1 MPDVTCAGV
10 LVADVIVR
18 PVDNWPDRGR
28 LSLVHSIALRSG
40 GLAHTT
46 AVTLA
51 KLGVQTAVVGRV
63 GTDVFG
69 DYLVQVLVDHGVQPH
84 VLREADTPTSAT
96 VVAVSG
102 SGERSFLHFAGANGS
117 LQAQDIPDELLRNSR
132 IFHLGGYFVL
142 PGVDGEPAAALLRRA
157 RQQGCRTSLDM
168 SWDAQGRWMALLAP
182 CLPHTDF
189 LFGNHDELGQ
199 VTGLHDPVQ
208 IASALRSR
216 GVGTVAVKMGE
227 AGAYVDSPAWRQRVP
242 AYVVEVVDTTGAGD
256 AYCGGFLTGILAG
269 WTMDRVAS
277 FANAVGAMC
286 VTAVGGTTGVGTRDE
301 TLRFME
307 RAAIRDSRQRA

>member
-1 MPDVTCAGV
+1 
-10 LVADVIVR
+10 
-18 PVDNWPDRGR
+18 
-28 LSLVHSIALRSG
+28 
-40 GLAHTT
+40 
-46 AVTLA
+46 
-51 KLGVQTAVVGRV
+51 
-63 GTDVFG
+63 
-69 DYLVQVLVDHGVQPH
+69 
-84 VLREADTPTSAT
+84 
-96 VVAVSG
+96 
-102 SGERSFLHFAGANGS
+102 
-117 LQAQDIPDELLRNSR
+117 
-132 IFHLGGYFVL
+132 
-142 PGVDGEPAAALLRRA
+142 
-157 RQQGCRTSLDM
+157 M
-168 SWDAQGRWMALLAP
+168 SWDAQGRWMTLLAP

-189 LFGNHDELGQ
+189 LFGNQDELSH
-199 VTGLHDPVQ
+199 VTGLRDPVQ

-307 RAAIRDSRQRA
+307 RAAIRESRQRA

>member
-18 PVDNWPDRGR
+18 PVDTWPDRGR
-28 LSLVHSIALRSG
+28 LSLVQSIVLRSG

-46 AVTLA
+46 GVTLA

-69 DYLVQVLVDHGVQPH
+69 DFLVAVLVDHGVQPH
-84 VLREADTPTSAT
+84 VLREAEIPTSAT
-96 VVAVSG
+96 VVAVAG
-102 SGERSFLHFAGANGS
+102 SGERSFLHLVGANAN
-117 LQAQDIPDELLRNSR
+117 LQARDIPDELLRTSR
-132 IFHLGGYFVL
+132 VFHLGGYFVL

-157 RQQGCRTSLDM
+157 REQGCRTSLDM
-168 SWDAQGRWMALLAP
+168 TWDAQGRWMTLLAP
-182 CLPHTDF
+182 CLPYVDF
-189 LFGNHDELGQ
+189 LFGNQDELSQ

-208 IASALRSR
+208 IASALHSS
-216 GVGTVAVKMGE
+216 GAETVAVKMGE
-227 AGAYVDSPAWRQRVP
+227 AGAYVDSPAWRHRVP

-307 RAAIRDSRQRA
+307 RAAIRESRPRA